1 MEKLAQN
8 FGTVSPPFGLSGL
21 GGGGI
26 TGIPIIITILLRT
39 LIVIAG
45 IYSVFN
51 FILAG
56 YAYISAGGAPKKIQD
71 ATAKIWQTILGL
83 IVVAGAFVI
92 AGVIGSILFNNPR
105 ALLQFK

>member
-1 MEKLAQN
+1 MPE
-8 FGTVSPPFGLSGL
+8 
-21 GGGGI
+21 
-26 TGIPIIITILLRT
+26 LRT
-39 LIVIAG
+39 LIVIAV

-56 YAYISAGGAPKKIQD
+56 YAYISAGGDPKRIQD

-105 ALLQFK
+105 ALLQFKIYTP